1 MHTVSQIATMQPLY
15 PTPLVNFRIIYRKSK
30 IDETDKT
37 ELLLD
42 YLKMQIWHWKI
53 SRVKQHYMI

>member
-1 MHTVSQIATMQPLY
+1 MHTVSQIAAMQPLY
-15 PTPLVNFRIIYRKSK
+15 PTPLVSFRIIYRKSK